1 MPPGPPPPP
10 LELMTPF
17 TSIVIFVP
25 AVKAA
30 IALALVKYKFV
41 NSGTFAVL
49 NPPILSGE
57 IAPGAIIL
65 AVTEFGERDVD
76 NDPFCASNVTE
87 FAPVPICKLIVAA
100 AFAVSINVS
109 LFVIS
114 SKLIATFPRK
124 IVLSSKNKDFHRCVG
139 DPKL

>member
-1 MPPGPPPPP
+1 
-10 LELMTPF
+10 MTPF

-87 FAPVPICKLIVAA
+87 FAPWWEQYSQPLCQYWNIPSWTVHDIFSVSVFGKVPNIEAIITNLKNNYNPVK
-100 AFAVSINVS
+100 
-109 LFVIS
+109 VI
-114 SKLIATFPRK
+114 L
-124 IVLSSKNKDFHRCVG
+124 
-139 DPKL
+139 